1 MRLNPK
7 TDKEKYEEMDSLN
20 RMLCLL
26 KNPIMH
32 ENVLRGTPFIE
43 DSLEA
48 KVVILSIEDRM
59 QQIIDEDT
67 FGVFSSFINTIGE

>member
-1 MRLNPK
+1 MRLNPITNK
-7 TDKEKYEEMDSLN
+7 KDYEEMDSLN

-26 KNPIMH
+26 KNPKMH

-48 KVVILSIEDRM
+48 NVVILSIEDRM
-59 QQIIDEDT
+59 QQIIDRDH
-67 FGVFSSFINTIGE
+67 FGVFSDFINSIEE